1 MKRTM
6 RHQKRTS
13 EPPGVVTDPEDA
25 SSPRERARAAFSI
38 LKLPDRVSMKSI
50 VCLVE
55 KTRRTRIS
63 ISTSPLL
70 NGTEICG
77 LWLPREKDD
86 LIFHAETDSEIH
98 RQQIVCHEL
107 SHMILRHDEISGPT
121 LHGLRLGPEEGRK
134 VNAFGR
140 SDFRDEFELA
150 AEALADLLTNAIRS
164 STKEPEGFE
173 GVFG

>member
-1 MKRTM
+1 MDHMIQRTDESTLCAD
-6 RHQKRTS
+6 RT
-13 EPPGVVTDPEDA
+13 
-25 SSPRERARAAFSI
+25 PRGQADAAFTA
-38 LKLPDRVSMKSI
+38 LVLPARVSLPSI

-55 KTRRTRIS
+55 ESRKTHIS
-63 ISTSPLL
+63 IASSPLL

-77 LWLPREKDD
+77 LWLSRETDD
-86 LIFHAETDSEIH
+86 LIFHVETDSEHH

-107 SHMILRHDEISGPT
+107 AHMILRHDEVVGPT
-121 LHGLRLGPEEGRK
+121 LHGMLGANDP
-134 VNAFGR
+134 VIAFGR

-150 AEALADLLTNAIRS
+150 AEALADLLASAIRT